1 MESNNISIEEFTNVF
16 SSFDDNIKEM
26 RQSLDEETNNLL
38 NDETIKFIVV
48 FSGLFS
54 LSNEDFHNIGPFILD
69 SVKKSL
75 KTPSTINYYRDVLST
90 GVTTTDGIA
99 SALDA
104 VFKTIFESVEA
115 NGTEISEEKRGAA
128 QSFIIEIK
136 NFLSSIETEDV
147 IQVPIELT
155 SENAKIPTFAHE
167 GDAGCDLYSTIE
179 ADINPGEQI
188 MVPLDI
194 KMEIPKGYAL
204 LVQPRSG
211 QSAKTKL
218 RICNTPGLIDSDY
231 RGNIG
236 VLVENIEAPI
246 QDISVDDDGKIGIS
260 YGRSFHIDKG
270 QRIAQGRFVKVPT
283 ITFIQIDK
291 VNETARGEG
300 GFGSTGKM

>member
-16 SSFDDNIKEM
+16 SSLDDNIKEM

-48 FSGLFS
+48 FTGLFS

-90 GVTTTDGIA
+90 GVTTTDGIT

-179 ADINPGEQI
+179 ADIKPGEQI

-283 ITFIQIDK
+283 ITFIQINK

>member
-1 MESNNISIEEFTNVF
+1 MKSNNVYVEEFTNVF
-16 SSFDDNIKEM
+16 SSLDDNVEEM
-26 RQSLDEETNNLL
+26 RKNLDEETNSLL
-38 NDETIKFIVV
+38 NDEAIKFIIL

-54 LSNEDFHNIGPFILD
+54 LSDEDFHNIGPFIMD
-69 SVKKSL
+69 TVKQSL
-75 KTPSTINYYRDVLST
+75 GTPSTVNYYRNTLST
-90 GVTTTDGIA
+90 GTVTIDGII
-99 SALDA
+99 SALDT
-104 VFKTIFESVEA
+104 VFEMIFESVEA
-115 NGTEISEEKRGAA
+115 NGVEISDEKRGTA

-136 NFLSSIETEDV
+136 NFLSSIETKDV

-204 LVQPRSG
+204 LIQPRSG

-218 RICNTPGLIDSDY
+218 RICNTPGLIDSGY

-236 VLVENIEAPI
+236 VLVENVEAPI
-246 QDISVDDDGKIGIS
+246 QDINVDEDGRIGVS

-283 ITFIQIDK
+283 IIFVQIDK
-291 VNETARGEG
+291 VNETSRGEG